1 MAKKTDDLEA
11 GVSSNNK
18 NNNNKNNNNIQ
29 CFNSVLLNDSFAE
42 DVPVM

>member
-11 GVSSNNK
+11 GVSSNK
-18 NNNNKNNNNIQ
+18 NNNNNNNNNIQ